1 MLLKFKPC
9 IRFESRISELD
20 NEHFN
25 LFCSPEAIQLS
36 DLITNVD
43 ILKKNIKK
51 NKDLKIGAAKKIY
64 ISSELRGNR
73 LNQKEIDKFYNCV
86 CLH

>member
-43 ILKKNIKK
+43 IIKKKYKEKQRLKNWSSQKNI
-51 NKDLKIGAAKKIY
+51 Y
-64 ISSELRGNR
+64 
-73 LNQKEIDKFYNCV
+73 QQ
-86 CLH
+86 